1 MIEDNTANLR
11 LMLLLLKKFGHE
23 ALGVNEGQ
31 QGVEAARSERPDV
44 ILLDIHM
51 PRMDGYE
58 VVRVLRADAA
68 FAGIPIVAVTALAM
82 VGDREK
88 VLASGFS
95 GYISKPIEPETFID
109 QVERFLGEASFT
121 SRPRQAPSPQAQSS
135 QVQSP
140 PPPPLKRS
148 ERNKLAVVLVVDNS
162 ETNMTLLRRLLEPSG
177 YEVETARSPKEG
189 LELARRIRP
198 DLILS
203 DVHMSPLDGFDLL
216 RMVQIEPELSKV
228 PFVFLS
234 SSVLSSHERERAL
247 AGGARKFIT
256 RPIEP
261 RSLLEELKVFIPD
274 RMK

>member
-1 MIEDNTANLR
+1 MIEDNAANLR

-23 ALGVNEGQ
+23 ALGVNDGQ
-31 QGVEAARSERPDV
+31 EGVETARRERPEV

-58 VVRVLRADAA
+58 VARLLRADAA
-68 FAGIPIVAVTALAM
+68 FDGIPIVAVTALAM

-95 GYISKPIEPETFID
+95 GYISKPIEPETFVD
-109 QVERFLGEASFT
+109 QVQKFLGVASFT
-121 SRPRQAPSPQAQSS
+121 SREPHAQSPR
-135 QVQSP
+135 VQSP
-140 PPPPLKRS
+140 PHPPVKPS
-148 ERNKLAVVLVVDNS
+148 EGNKLAAVLVVDNS
-162 ETNMTLLRRLLEPSG
+162 EVNILFLRRLLERSG
-177 YEVETARSPKEG
+177 YEVVTARSPKEG
-189 LELARRIRP
+189 LELARRIRL

-216 RMVQIEPELSKV
+216 RMVRIDPELCKV

-234 SSVLSSHERERAL
+234 SSVLSLRERERAV
-247 AGGARKFIT
+247 AEGARKFIT

-274 RMK
+274 RAK

>member
-11 LMLLLLKKFGHE
+11 LMLLLLKKYGHE
-23 ALGVNEGQ
+23 ALGVNGGQ
-31 QGVEAARSERPDV
+31 EGVETARRERPEV

-58 VVRVLRADAA
+58 VARVLRADAA
-68 FAGIPIVAVTALAM
+68 FDGIPILAVTALAM
-82 VGDREK
+82 VGDRER

-95 GYISKPIEPETFID
+95 GYISKPIEPETFVD
-109 QVERFLGEASFT
+109 QVQRFLGEASFT
-121 SRPRQAPSPQAQSS
+121 TREAQAQSQ
-135 QVQSP
+135 QVQLP
-140 PPPPLKRS
+140 PAPPTPVEPS
-148 ERNKLAVVLVVDNS
+148 ESSKLAVVLVVDNS
-162 ETNMTLLRRLLEPSG
+162 EVNILFLRRLLERSG
-177 YEVETARSPKEG
+177 YEVVVARSPKEG
-189 LELARRIRP
+189 LELASRIRL

-216 RMVQIEPELSKV
+216 RMAQIDPELSKV

-234 SSVLSSHERERAL
+234 SSVLSSRERERAL

-261 RSLLEELKVFIPD
+261 RSLLEELKVLIPV
-274 RMK
+274 RTK